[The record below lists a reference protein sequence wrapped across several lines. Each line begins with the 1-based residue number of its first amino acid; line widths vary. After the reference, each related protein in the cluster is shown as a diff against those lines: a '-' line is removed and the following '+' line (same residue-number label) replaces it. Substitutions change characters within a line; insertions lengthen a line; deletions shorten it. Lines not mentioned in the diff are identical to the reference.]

1 MSAPVTSAEF
11 MERVRNSGLCPDAR
25 LDHYLSE
32 RGLVAE
38 SRAEPISAEMVR
50 TGLLTDYQAKQI
62 LNGTQRDFFIA
73 SKYRILE
80 LLGRGGMGS
89 VFLCEHVRMRRLVA
103 VKVLPQER
111 ETDESML
118 ARFEREAQAVAALD
132 HPNIVRAFDIDHVGG
147 RHFLVM
153 EFIDGIDLHSL
164 VANHG
169 ALAPNRAAWFIV
181 QTARGL
187 HHAWMAGWVHRDIK
201 PGNLLLDRNGCIK
214 ILDMGLARIF
224 EAGGSNVTSLF
235 NEGVILG
242 TADFLS
248 PEQASGNTDTDI
260 RGYIYSL
267 GSTFYFLLAAKAPF
281 EDGTVSQKLL
291 YHRTLNPMPI
301 QSRRPDVPDGMAR
314 ILERMMA
321 KDPRRRYEAP
331 EELAEAL
338 LPYCTPTP
346 PPPSAEELLTWG
358 PAVMERMRACQ
369 MQSETSAPQT
379 VPLVFKRAPKTELAH
394 VVDLDSNPA
403 LEAATLPYPKSRQA
417 ETWIAVPRW
426 LAAVVLLL
434 LAGLIGWTIYRETHL
449 PGQDKLAPVS
459 AGQ

>member
-11 MERVRNSGLCPDAR
+11 MERVRKSGLCPDVR

-32 RGLVAE
+32 RGLAADAH
-38 SRAEPISAEMVR
+38 AEPISAEMVR
-50 TGLLTDYQAKQI
+50 AGLLTDYQAKQI
-62 LNGTQRDFFIA
+62 LSGAQRDFFIA

-111 ETDESML
+111 ETDESVL
-118 ARFEREAQAVAALD
+118 ARFEREAQAVAALN

-164 VANHG
+164 VAEHG
-169 ALAPNRAAWFIV
+169 ALTPNRAAWCIV
-181 QTARGL
+181 QTAHGL

-201 PGNLLLDRNGCIK
+201 PGNLLLDRTGAIK

-248 PEQASGNTDTDI
+248 PEQAMGNTDTDI
-260 RGYIYSL
+260 RSDIYSL
-267 GSTFYFLLAAKAPF
+267 GATFYFLLAGKAPF

-301 QSRRPDVPDGMAR
+301 QSRRPDVPDGMAA
-314 ILERMMA
+314 ILDRMME
-321 KDPRRRYEAP
+321 KDPRKRFETP
-331 EELAEAL
+331 EELANAL
-338 LPYCTPTP
+338 LPFCTPAP

-369 MQSETSAPQT
+369 ISSDPVAPQT
-379 VPLVFKRAPKTELAH
+379 VPLVFKRAPKTELANF
-394 VVDLDSNPA
+394 VEPDPA
-403 LEAATLPYPKSRQA
+403 PEAEAAAGRSA
-417 ETWIAVPRW
+417 TWIAVPRW
-426 LAAVVLLL
+426 LAALVLLS
-434 LAGLIGWTIYRETHL
+434 LAALMGWTIYRETHL
-449 PGQDKLAPVS
+449 PVQNGPAVRPSLGQ
-459 AGQ
+459 

>member
-1 MSAPVTSAEF
+1 
-11 MERVRNSGLCPDAR
+11 MERVRKSGLCPEAR
-25 LDHYLSE
+25 LDLYLSE

-89 VFLCEHVRMRRLVA
+89 VFLCEHMRMRRLVA

-111 ETDESML
+111 ETDASML

-132 HPNIVRAFDIDHVGG
+132 HPNIVRAFDIDHVEG

-164 VANHG
+164 VAKHG

-201 PGNLLLDRNGCIK
+201 PGNLLLDRTGCIK

-224 EAGGSNVTSLF
+224 EASGSNVTSLF

-248 PEQASGNTDTDI
+248 PEQAAGNTDTDI
-260 RGYIYSL
+260 RGDIYSL
-267 GSTFYFLLAAKAPF
+267 GSTLYFLLAGKAPF

-301 QSRRPDVPDGMAR
+301 QSRRPDVPDGMAQ
-314 ILERMMA
+314 ILERTME
-321 KDPRRRYEAP
+321 KDPRRRFEAP
-331 EELAEAL
+331 EELADAL
-338 LPYCTPTP
+338 LPFCTPAP
-346 PPPSAEELLTWG
+346 SPPSAEELLTWG

-369 MQSETSAPQT
+369 MQSEPAAPQT
-379 VPLVFKRAPKTELAH
+379 VPLIFKRAPKTELAH
-394 VVDLDSNPA
+394 LVDLDPTPVPDA
-403 LEAATLPYPKSRQA
+403 VTLPYPMFRQSQ
-417 ETWIAVPRW
+417 TSLAVPRW
-426 LAAVVLLL
+426 LAALVLLL
-434 LAGLIGWTIYRETHL
+434 LAALIGWTIYRETHL
-449 PGQDKLAPVS
+449 PGHNNPGSVATSTAQ
-459 AGQ
+459 